1 MWGDDLHVAVTLLN
15 LRKVLLQTHTERK
28 ALANVLREGE
38 ELHLLAELAVVA
50 LLGLFDELEVFV
62 EHRSLGEGDAIDT
75 VHLRVLV
82 VATPEGTGYAQHLA
96 RLDGCGSWDVWATA
110 EVGEATLCV
119 G

>member
-1 MWGDDLHVAVTLLN
+1 M
-15 LRKVLLQTHTERK
+15 
-28 ALANVLREGE
+28 
-38 ELHLLAELAVVA
+38 VA
-50 LLGLFDELEVFV
+50 LLGLFDELEIFV
-62 EHRSLGEGDAIDT
+62 EHRSLGKGDAIDT

-96 RLDGCGSWDVWATA
+96 RLDGCGGWDVWATA